1 MPMKNLIFIIF
12 QFSLVYIITSCNSQN
27 NDIKADVKVIDINL
41 DHANSVAFESVFNL
55 EGLIPL
61 IGSDNLPINQ
71 IKRLIKHEENFW
83 ILSSNEILITD
94 LNGQLLR
101 TISSEGEGPNE
112 YQSLDDIRW
121 NKSSQLMDVLDR
133 TSGKLI
139 SYTQEGEFEKE
150 WRNQYLYAALSFLP
164 AENDYY
170 IYGGVFFQGDGDRII
185 LVSME
190 TGEKLQGY
198 LPLGKERN
206 FLSIINNDSFFEL
219 TNEVEFFFSDN
230 DTVYSIS
237 SNEIQAK
244 YIFDFGK
251 YKMPGDFLY
260 RDFENIM
267 EYRNESNLR
276 NYVTLFNIQ
285 PTEGN
290 YYLRFRQNNKFYP
303 ALLNRATNEVKIINN
318 WSSGFGE
325 GFDKLS
331 SYFFYAP
338 IGSDEQYLYATVD
351 PYAVKSEI
359 EKLKDHPDLSA
370 FLEAH
375 PQIQT
380 IYGDFNQNDNPY
392 LLKFSIK
399 EF

>member
-1 MPMKNLIFIIF
+1 MKNLIFIIF
-12 QFSLVYIITSCNSQN
+12 QFSLVYILTGCNPQN
-27 NDIKADVKVIDINL
+27 NDVEVDVEVLFVDL
-41 DHANSVAFESVFNL
+41 DLSNYVPFNSVFNL
-55 EGLIPL
+55 DKLIPL
-61 IGSDNLPINQ
+61 KGTQDNPINK
-71 IKRLIKHEENFW
+71 IKRLIKHEETFW
-83 ILSSNEILITD
+83 ILSTNEILITD

-101 TISSEGEGPNE
+101 TISSEGEGPSE

-185 LVSME
+185 LVSTE
-190 TGEKLQGY
+190 TGGKLQGY
-198 LPLGKERN
+198 IPIGKERN
-206 FLSIINNDSFFEL
+206 FLSIINNDSFYEL
-219 TNEVEFFFSDN
+219 TNDVEFFFSDN

-237 SNEIQAK
+237 SNEIQSK

-251 YKMPGDFLY
+251 YKMPKDFLD

-267 EYRNESNLR
+267 VYRNESSIR

-285 PTEGN
+285 PTEDY
-290 YYLRFRQNNKFYP
+290 YYLRFRQNTNFYP
-303 ALLNRATNEVKIINN
+303 TVLNRATNEIKIIHN
-318 WSSGFGE
+318 WDSGFGE
-325 GFDKLS
+325 EFDNLS
-331 SYFFYAP
+331 AYFFYAP
-338 IGSDEQYLYATVD
+338 IGSDEQYLYASVD

-359 EKLKDHPDLSA
+359 EKLKDHPNLAA
-370 FLEAH
+370 FLEAN
-375 PQIQT
+375 PPIKT
-380 IYGDFNQNDNPY
+380 IYENFSRYENPY
-392 LLKFSIK
+392 LLKLSIK
-399 EF
+399 AF